1 MRPVPLAQRHEGGDG
16 GGGGA
21 VGNAMLSRMLAC
33 MLICRRG
40 RRARSPARLL
50 IQICHRHRRSTL
62 QHFGLS
68 IIKKCPSEG
77 QWQVKI
83 TTTTTSDKLAYLNC
97 VETSPMTYSS
107 PTTERTGPR
116 KEGFVWKVFH
126 CPHVCLVLE
135 FVRALLISRTDYY
148 SSNATKRDPLTILL

>member
-1 MRPVPLAQRHEGGDG
+1 MLLSGGRQVGQRPISAATRRRRG
-16 GGGGA
+16 GGS
-21 VGNAMLSRMLAC
+21 VGNALLSRMLAC

-83 TTTTTSDKLAYLNC
+83 ITTTTSDKLAYLNC

-126 CPHVCLVLE
+126 CPHICLVRLLSLVTGFEE
-135 FVRALLISRTDYY
+135 FVF
-148 SSNATKRDPLTILL
+148 TI